1 MEAVLEVRD
10 LKVQFF
16 TYGGVVQALDSVSFK
31 VNEGET
37 LGLVGETGCGKSVTA
52 LSTLRLVP
60 PPGRIVEGGI
70 FLKGENLLEKTEGEM
85 RKIRGC
91 TIAMIFQD
99 PTSSLNP
106 LFTVGYQ
113 IAEPFIYHQD
123 LKKKEAQK
131 SAVQLLESMHIP
143 DAERRAKNYPHE
155 FSGGMRQRIMVA
167 MALAC
172 NPSLLIADEPTTNLD
187 VTIQAQLLEL
197 MKEIQR
203 KHHTSIL
210 WISHN
215 LGVVAEMCDRVAVM
229 YAGNIVEIGD
239 VKTILCEPAHPYT
252 RMLKECVPTANQKK
266 GELTVIP
273 GNVPNLISP
282 PTGCRFNPRCRET
295 IDLCRR
301 EKPEM
306 VELEPGHFVSCWKYP
321 QKSEKTGSGED

>member
-16 TYGGVVQALDSVSFK
+16 TYGGVVQALDGVSFK
-31 VNEGET
+31 VNKDET

-60 PPGRIVEGGI
+60 PPGRIVEGEI
-70 FLKGENLLEKTEGEM
+70 ILNGENLLEKTEEDM

-91 TIAMIFQD
+91 AIAMIFQD

-106 LFTVGYQ
+106 LFTVGFQ

-123 LKKKEAQK
+123 LKKREAQK
-131 SAVQLLESMHIP
+131 SATNLLESMHIP
-143 DAERRAKNYPHE
+143 DAERRARNYPHE
-155 FSGGMRQRIMVA
+155 CSGGMKQRIMVA

-197 MKEIQR
+197 MKEIQK

-252 RMLKECVPTANQKK
+252 RMLKECVPAANQKK

-273 GNVPNLISP
+273 GTVPNLISP
-282 PTGCRFNPRCRET
+282 PAGCRFHPRCREPT
-295 IDLCRR
+295 EICKK
-301 EKPEM
+301 EKPIM
-306 VELEPGHFVSCWKYP
+306 VELELGHYVSCWKYT
-321 QKSEKTGSGED
+321 QKNAKMNLGDD

>member
-1 MEAVLEVRD
+1 MEVRD

-16 TYGGVVQALDSVSFK
+16 TYGGVVQALDGVSFK
-31 VNEGET
+31 VNKDET

-60 PPGRIVEGGI
+60 PPGRIVEGEI
-70 FLKGENLLEKTEGEM
+70 ILNGENLLEKTEEDM
-85 RKIRGC
+85 RKIRGRA
-91 TIAMIFQD
+91 IAMIFQD

-106 LFTVGYQ
+106 LFTVGFQ

-131 SAVQLLESMHIP
+131 SAIKLLESMHIP
-143 DAERRAKNYPHE
+143 DAERRARNYPHE
-155 FSGGMRQRIMVA
+155 CSGGMRQRIMVA

-187 VTIQAQLLEL
+187 VTIQAQILEL
-197 MKEIQR
+197 MKEIQK

-215 LGVVAEMCDRVAVM
+215 LGVIAEMCDRVAVM

-273 GNVPNLISP
+273 GTVPNLISP
-282 PTGCRFNPRCRET
+282 PAGCRFHPRCREPT
-295 IDLCRR
+295 DTCKKENPI
-301 EKPEM
+301 M
-306 VELEPGHFVSCWKYP
+306 VELEPGHYVSCWKYT
-321 QKSEKTGSGED
+321 QKNDKMNSGDD